1 MPEEITQETLAQR
14 LRATGVRL
22 TPQRLAIYRAL
33 VERDDHPT
41 AQQLHAALGGSLP
54 SLSPATVYNT
64 LQLLLDHG
72 LIHELGDAGDGAIH
86 YDAQLEP
93 HFNLVCTRCHRI
105 EDFHS
110 DALGAIDAGVATES
124 GYRLHGAR
132 LVYYGLCPSCQAEL
146 ETA

>member
-1 MPEEITQETLAQR
+1 
-14 LRATGVRL
+14 
-22 TPQRLAIYRAL
+22 
-33 VERDDHPT
+33 
-41 AQQLHAALGGSLP
+41 
-54 SLSPATVYNT
+54 

-72 LIHELGDAGDGAIH
+72 LVHELGEAGDGAIH

-110 DALGAIDAGVATES
+110 EALGAIDAGVAAQS

-132 LVYYGLCPSCQAEL
+132 LVYYGLCPACQAEL